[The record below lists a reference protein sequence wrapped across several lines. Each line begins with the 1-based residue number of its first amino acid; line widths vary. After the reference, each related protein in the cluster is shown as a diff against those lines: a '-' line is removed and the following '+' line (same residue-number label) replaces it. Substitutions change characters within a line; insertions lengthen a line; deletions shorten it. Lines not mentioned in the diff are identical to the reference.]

1 MSGVGV
7 IERGTREFVV
17 EWGEPETAVLGGDD
31 TADDQELQRAVR
43 KGLRE
48 VEGVP
53 EPPGEAVHR
62 GGWLPGE
69 PL

>member
-7 IERGTREFVV
+7 IERSTREFVV
-17 EWGEPETAVLGGDD
+17 EWGEPGTAVLGGDD
-31 TADDQELQRAVR
+31 TADDEELQLAVQ

-48 VEGVP
+48 VDGIPEGP
-53 EPPGEAVHR
+53 EEKVHR
-62 GGWLPGE
+62 HGWLPGE

>member
-7 IERGTREFVV
+7 IDRVRREFIV
-17 EWGEPETAVLGGDD
+17 EWGEAETAVLGGDD
-31 TADDQELQRAVR
+31 TAEDQELQLAVR

-48 VEGVP
+48 VEAILGRP
-53 EPPGEAVHR
+53 EEKVHR
-62 GGWLPGE
+62 HGWMPGE